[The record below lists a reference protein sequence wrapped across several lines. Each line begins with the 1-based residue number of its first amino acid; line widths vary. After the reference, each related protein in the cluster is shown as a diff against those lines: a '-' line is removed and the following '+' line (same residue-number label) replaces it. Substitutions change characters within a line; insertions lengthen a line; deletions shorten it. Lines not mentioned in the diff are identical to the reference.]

1 MSVTTTRILPPRVP
15 GNMDYHETG
24 ATVMDGS
31 LNLNFRNNERL
42 IMSPTLATDSNNY
55 TNKGVLV
62 SLNSGQPTP
71 ANLDNGRRAFFA
83 SAGTIKD
90 ANPGKAFNQ
99 FTKDECYNVAQIM
112 WNNKGPFGFIC
123 GEAGENESEHK
134 FQYDYAPQQY
144 RWVYEGLKILCDQ
157 HPGVING
164 GLNYSSVTTVWPGK
178 CDRQDCSGYIA
189 NYATIK
195 DALSSP
201 DKARNFMA
209 AYEWYFNRYYS
220 GRLYETGTVPL
231 VNAYVT
237 QNDAWTQY
245 WMVRMQMEL
254 IAVANTGYFP
264 DVRTMTVFTWLRS
277 QAGLDPYTEA
287 YAMNFGNG
295 VKGIGRDFVTADP
308 NLQMVQVRRGLRQG
322 KYVYCWENPYLYGT
336 DTNYLCNTS
345 ERVQYT
351 TSTSGRNLIE
361 THNPAPYNP
370 SRAPYPH
377 PQIPY
382 GYNDIALIS
391 GKMHCMQ
398 TDFLNK
404 RPTPVQW
411 NENGTPGP
419 APDLGYIPACID
431 GHLPH
436 VEAAVDGNRAI
447 VDIYQ
452 PEGNGG
458 TLTVQLGGSFGN
470 VTLEYYPGV
479 DNQFHLAA

>member
-1 MSVTTTRILPPRVP
+1 MATTVTRIIPPRVP

-24 ATVMDGS
+24 PTVTDGS
-31 LNLNFRNNERL
+31 LNLNFRNGEKL
-42 IMSPTLATDSNNY
+42 IVSPTLAIDNNKYTD
-55 TNKGVLV
+55 KGVLY
-62 SLNSGQPTP
+62 SLNIGQSNPS
-71 ANLDNGRRAFFA
+71 NLGNGLRSVFCNVAVIA
-83 SAGTIKD
+83 DI
-90 ANPGKAFNQ
+90 NPNKALNE
-99 FTKDECYNVAQIM
+99 FTQEECYRVAQQL
-112 WNNKGPFGFIC
+112 WNTKGPFGFIC
-123 GEAGENESEHK
+123 GEAGENETKHT
-134 FQYDYAPQQY
+134 FQYDRAPQQY

-164 GLNYSSVTTVWPGK
+164 GLNYASVTTIWPGK
-178 CDRQDCSGYIA
+178 CDRDDCSGTIA

-195 DALSSP
+195 DGLSSP
-201 DKARNFMA
+201 EKARSLMA
-209 AYEWYFNRYYS
+209 KYEWYFNRYYS

-237 QNDAWTQY
+237 QNDTWMQY

-264 DVRTMTVFTWLRS
+264 DLRTMTVFTWLRS

-287 YAMNFGNG
+287 YQMNIGG
-295 VKGIGRDFVTADP
+295 LKAIGRDFVTADP
-308 NLQMVQVRRGLRQG
+308 NVQMVQVRRGLRQG
-322 KYVYCWENPYLYGT
+322 KYVYCWENPYLHGT
-336 DTNYLCNTS
+336 DTNYIGETS
-345 ERVQYT
+345 NRIQYLD
-351 TSTSGRNLIE
+351 STNGRNIISIY
-361 THNPAPYNP
+361 NPAPYNP
-370 SRAPYPH
+370 SRNPYPH

-391 GKMHCMQ
+391 GKMHCLQ

-411 NENGTPGP
+411 NVNGTPGP

-458 TLTVQLGGSFGN
+458 QVTVQLGGSFGN
-470 VTLEYYPGV
+470 VTLEHWPGV